1 MARLCL
7 NLQPLTQQLV
17 FVNRWNSVGS
27 SCKEVFILVFFV
39 TGVRWERGD
48 LAQGAG
54 FVVHSGVTRFMIGR
68 LFGNVAFCT
77 WSPHFL

>member
-17 FVNRWNSVGS
+17 FVNRWNSAGS

-39 TGVRWERGD
+39 CYWRALGEGRPGTGELV
-48 LAQGAG
+48 L
-54 FVVHSGVTRFMIGR
+54 
-68 LFGNVAFCT
+68 
-77 WSPHFL
+77 